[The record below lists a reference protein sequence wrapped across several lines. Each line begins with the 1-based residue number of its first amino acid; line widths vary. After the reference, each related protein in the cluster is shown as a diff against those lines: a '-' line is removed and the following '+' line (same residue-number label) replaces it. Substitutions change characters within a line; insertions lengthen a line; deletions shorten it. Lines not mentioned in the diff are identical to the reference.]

1 MKARHKRMILVGLG
15 LGLVGMA
22 SVLAIT
28 ALQGNLAYFFT
39 PSQVIAGEAPAERL
53 FRLGGLVQPGTLK
66 RLDEG
71 LWVEFAVTDNRSTV
85 KVRYS
90 GILPDLFKEGAGVV
104 TKGRLRPDGVFQAE
118 EVLAKH
124 DEEYMPPEVAK
135 GLQTA
140 HAEGMTQMQAP
151 PNAETQR

>member
-28 ALQGNLAYFFT
+28 ALQSNLAYFFT

-85 KVRYS
+85 KVMYS

-140 HAEGMTQMQAP
+140 HAEGMAQMQAP
-151 PNAETQR
+151 KAETQR